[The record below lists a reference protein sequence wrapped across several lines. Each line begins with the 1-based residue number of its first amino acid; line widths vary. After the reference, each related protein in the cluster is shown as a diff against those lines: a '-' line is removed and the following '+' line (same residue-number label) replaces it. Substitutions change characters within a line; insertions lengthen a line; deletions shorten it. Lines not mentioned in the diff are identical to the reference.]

1 MRKRIIIFII
11 SPLIYTEIV
20 NIIAGLLNSSLY
32 SGNLLPDLAH
42 FKDLI
47 LEIVQLNIFT
57 SMVSNEILVI
67 IISSLL
73 FGLLIA
79 PITSTISDVAGFISK
94 SGIYF
99 SFIAITLKI
108 TQDINAWNAL
118 DRFTR
123 NIIMIQEIIASLVI
137 FNISI
142 LTAIIIIKLK
152 ESRELHRENQQYS
165 EIITRC
171 ECGAVYRSNP
181 EICVVCGRKL
191 EYNTSKKL

>member
-20 NIIAGLLNSSLY
+20 NVIAGLLNSTVY
-32 SGNLLPDLAH
+32 SGSLLPDLAR

-47 LEIVQLNIFT
+47 LKIVQLNTFT
-57 SMVSNEILVI
+57 SMILNDFLAI

-79 PITSTISDVAGFISK
+79 PVTSTISDIAGFISK

-99 SFIAITLKI
+99 SFIAITLRI

-118 DRFTR
+118 DRITR
-123 NIIMIQEIIASLVI
+123 NVIMVQEIIVSLVI
-137 FNISI
+137 FNIGMLS
-142 LTAIIIIKLK
+142 AIIIIKLK

-191 EYNTSKKL
+191 EYASKKL